1 MTASRYHAGIG
12 SLAGLLDLSEEGAIY
27 LRSALE
33 DHYYARSF
41 LRRIGEEERR
51 IFSEEGWAYGEP
63 SVFGGS
69 DEELFDAQLDTVLAC
84 LFPALRGYVTLC
96 ALEELADPRGSLHDC
111 LARPDG
117 APLDAEELGASFP
130 NAEWMMVLTLHG
142 RAEDLR
148 EALDHLKAA
157 DPGLP
162 VLVHPPR
169 CPQAQ
174 PAFETPSV
182 AIPFGVEWSPRET
195 LYTELFETLL
205 KGWEVRKGVREGH
218 RPPQGESEGGA

>member
-41 LRRIGEEERR
+41 LRRVGEEERR
-51 IFSEEGWAYGEP
+51 IFSDEGWAYGEP
-63 SVFGGS
+63 AVFGGS

-84 LFPALRGYVTLC
+84 LFLALRGYVTLC

-117 APLDAEELGASFP
+117 APLPVGELGESFPDAEWL
-130 NAEWMMVLTLHG
+130 MVLTLHG
-142 RAEDLR
+142 RAGDLR
-148 EALDHLKAA
+148 EAPDHLEAA

-174 PAFETPSV
+174 SAFETPSK
-182 AIPFGVEWSPRET
+182 AHHMLWRSARRSPSSVPDSD
-195 LYTELFETLL
+195 
-205 KGWEVRKGVREGH
+205 K
-218 RPPQGESEGGA
+218 PGA